1 MLIRRADPYRIQNT
15 EYRILRAPRAFSL
28 LELLVSLG
36 IIALVTVTVLG
47 LLGRSIEVL
56 RREEHRR
63 VAIGIAEERIER
75 LRNSPYDDLGTIG
88 GIPAGAFSPR
98 ETIQR
103 NGARYGVTTR
113 IRFVDDPFDSVAPN
127 DPVPNDMR
135 EVAVDV
141 SWGANPNQ
149 TITLATLV
157 APPGLERAGTTGT
170 LRLRVLG
177 ARGDPIDGANVE
189 IANASTTPPIA
200 LALPTDM
207 NGEVVLPGAPP
218 STAGYHIRVTRS
230 GSSTDAT
237 ISPNPEVPNPTQPPL
252 TVIEHEV
259 TTAGFAIDRL
269 ATIAFTFQ
277 KYNPSQPFRD
287 LATFTIQGQKT
298 IGSRPNPTPPP
309 DTLPVY
315 KAAPQSLTTNQGSLT
330 ISNLEWDTYEFRE
343 TMAEHDLAVADP
355 LLPIELL
362 PGTTQNVTIAFAPHR
377 DHSLRIIVRD
387 AAGIPIADAAVTLT
401 YAGPPQ
407 RTETGTTPAH
417 GQVFL
422 SPLLSG
428 TATLTVAK
436 DGFDTATR
444 ELTIQGMM
452 EVEVRMQRN

>member
-1 MLIRRADPYRIQNT
+1 MFRNSDFGFRVSCNG
-15 EYRILRAPRAFSL
+15 FSF

-36 IIALVTVTVLG
+36 IIALVSLTVLG

-63 VAIGIAEERIER
+63 VAVGIAEERLER

-98 ETIQR
+98 ETIQQ

-113 IRFVDDPFDSVAPN
+113 IRFVDDPFDGVAPN
-127 DPVPNDMR
+127 DPVSNDLR

-170 LRLRVLG
+170 LRLRVLN

-189 IANASTTPPIA
+189 LANASTTPPIA

-207 NGEVVLPGAPP
+207 SGEVILPGAPP
-218 STAGYHIRVTRS
+218 STAGYHIRVTRN
-230 GSSTDAT
+230 GYSSDAT
-237 ISPNPEVPNPTQPPL
+237 VIPSPEVPNPTQPPL
-252 TVIEHEV
+252 SVIEHEV

-277 KYNPSQPFRD
+277 KYSPSQPFRD
-287 LATFTIQGQKT
+287 LATFTLHGQKT

-315 KAAPQSLTTNQGSLT
+315 KAAPQSFTTNQGELT
-330 ISNLEWDTYEFRE
+330 IANLEWDTYEFRE
-343 TMAEHDLAVADP
+343 TMPDSDLAVADP

-377 DHSLRIIVRD
+377 DHSLRVIVRD
-387 AAGIPIADAAVTLT
+387 AAGIPITDATVTLT
-401 YAGPPQ
+401 YPGPPQ
-407 RTETGTTPAH
+407 RTESGITPAH
-417 GQVFL
+417 GQLFF

-428 TATLTVAK
+428 AATLTVAK
-436 DGFDTATR
+436 DGFETATHA
-444 ELTIQGMM
+444 LTVSGTMEM
-452 EVEVRMQRN
+452 EVRLQRL